1 MPSELYFEVVSKL
14 GVKIRTT
21 KSHWDL
27 ITLIKHP
34 IIRDLEPEVKN
45 CLCQPMEIRLS
56 QDSNEVYLY
65 YTRWTK
71 YWLCVVARHL
81 NGEGFIVTAYVADK
95 IKEGEVIWKK

>member
-1 MPSELYFEVVSKL
+1 MAFDIYFEVVSKL

-34 IIRDLEPEVKN
+34 IIQGLESEVKN
-45 CLCQPMEIRLS
+45 CLCQPVEIRLS
-56 QDSNEVYLY
+56 QDSKEVYLY
-65 YTRWTK
+65 YARWTK

-81 NGEGFIVTAYVADK
+81 NGEGFIVTAYVTDK
-95 IKEGEVIWKK
+95 IKEGDVVWKS